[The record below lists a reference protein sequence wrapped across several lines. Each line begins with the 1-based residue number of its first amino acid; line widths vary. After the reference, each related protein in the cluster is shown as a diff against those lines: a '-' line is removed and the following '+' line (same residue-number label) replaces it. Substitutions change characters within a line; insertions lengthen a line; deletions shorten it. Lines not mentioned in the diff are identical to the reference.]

1 MAPDAA
7 RSPAAEFLEGRRKAR
22 LVALDLDGTLLDR
35 GNVISDANSAAVR
48 EAVAA
53 GVHIVVATSRWYVLA
68 KHSAGL
74 LGITSP
80 IICHNGASVRTPADD
95 ARLLD
100 LTLPP
105 APARAIAA
113 IADAARY
120 ESMAT
125 VDDVTYLMSRR
136 EIDPARLPAGMTV
149 TDSLA
154 PHVEGGAQA
163 FLFFGQ
169 DAVEGIT
176 AGLGERY
183 ADELNLAAGYSET
196 FPPYLNIVHA
206 GADKGRALR
215 LVCGH
220 LGIPLEDT
228 IAIGDAAPD
237 LEMMRVAGLSVAMG
251 NAPAEVQAQVD
262 VVGPGNREDGVAW
275 ALRRFVLLA
284 PRRGPLPDF
293 RRGACAGRV
302 IRNSTRGH

>member
-1 MAPDAA
+1 MAPEDASA
-7 RSPAAEFLEGRRKAR
+7 TAVDFLEGRRKAR
-22 LVALDLDGTLLDR
+22 LVALDLDGTLLER

-48 EAVAA
+48 DAVAA

-68 KHSAGL
+68 KHSADL

-95 ARLLD
+95 GRLLD
-100 LTLPP
+100 LTLRP

-136 EIDPARLPAGMTV
+136 EIDPARLPAGMVV
-149 TDSLA
+149 TEKLA
-154 PHVEGGAQA
+154 PHVEDGAQA
-163 FLFFGQ
+163 FLFFNQ

-176 AGLGERY
+176 SQLRDAY
-183 ADELNLAAGYSET
+183 ASELNLAAGYSET

-215 LVCGH
+215 LVCDH
-220 LGIPLEDT
+220 LGIAPEDA

-251 NAPAEVQAQVD
+251 NAPPEVQAQVD
-262 VVGPGNREDGVAW
+262 IVGPGNREDGVAW
-275 ALRRFVLLA
+275 ALRRFAL
-284 PRRGPLPDF
+284 
-293 RRGACAGRV
+293 
-302 IRNSTRGH
+302 